1 MLHNNTHC
9 PFISLQSHTTMNST
23 YLVATTVTQENILE
37 TCTNSTQNHRL
48 GQRLKL
54 KDLAQVQDGD
64 NAAV

>member
-1 MLHNNTHC
+1 
-9 PFISLQSHTTMNST
+9 MNST

-64 NAAV
+64 NAAVWLAQKLSYLVARGEI